1 MTRGIQ
7 ITSVA
12 FTCASPADRR
22 GGLLGWV
29 SAAVTD
35 ALLLDGITLRRT
47 QAGRLTLSYPARR
60 DGAGRQHHV
69 IRPIDDKAR
78 RDIEEQVFRALGIE
92 LEAAS

>member
-1 MTRGIQ
+1 MSGLR
-7 ITSVA
+7 ITSIA
-12 FTCASPADRR
+12 FVNASAEHIRT
-22 GGLLGWV
+22 GLLGWITCV
-29 SAAVTD
+29 MND
-35 ALLLDGITLRRT
+35 MLMLDGITLRRT

-69 IRPIDDKAR
+69 VRPIDDDAR